1 MKRRGFIT
9 LAAALAA
16 SALPAGLSTSA
27 YAIDWKQQ
35 SGQEITVLL
44 SEHPWTAELRKH
56 VGEFE
61 AQTGIKVKIDA
72 FAEDLYSD
80 RMNLAVRSADSV
92 ADVYMIQMDSA
103 LYTQWEAGVV
113 EPLTPYLED
122 AARTDADYDLA
133 DYPEG
138 FRAGASFP
146 VGGPEPQL
154 YAIPISFEA
163 YTLFYNKDLVAT
175 YLDGKVPATMDELIA
190 AASEISAK
198 GEGKIFGASMRGKRS
213 AELVDTMTGIVLDAW
228 GSEPADLPYN
238 IWFDGDWSKPRF
250 DDPRIARG
258 LSYYAGLLKAGPPSA
273 LSYGWEDASRFFSQ
287 GNAAFF
293 VDASVFGPGFE
304 DAKNSAIA
312 GKVGYAPL
320 PASTGDTGYSGHWS
334 WGISIA
340 KNSPKKDAAWLFVQ
354 WATNKK
360 MTAALGVATG
370 GAPRDS
376 SWADADYV
384 KALDAGY
391 VAAVKT
397 QMQHTRPTS
406 VFRQGWNDVVLM
418 IVDAIHQIYQGASPE
433 DAVAELQTNV
443 KDTLE

>member
-1 MKRRGFIT
+1 MKRRAF
-9 LAAALAA
+9 LALTAA
-16 SALPAGLSTSA
+16 SVAFTLSTSA
-27 YAIDWKQQ
+27 HAIDWKQQ
-35 SGQEITVLL
+35 SGKEITVLL

-61 AQTGIKVKIDA
+61 VETGIKVKIDA

-80 RMNLAVRSADSV
+80 RMNLAVRSANSV

-113 EPLTPYLED
+113 EPLTPYLND
-122 AARTDADYDLA
+122 AAKTDADYNLA

-146 VGGPEPQL
+146 VGKPDPQL

-163 YTLFYNKDLVAT
+163 YTLFYNKALIDT
-175 YLDGKVPATMDELIA
+175 YLGGKVPATMDELIA
-190 AASEISAK
+190 AANEISAK

-228 GSEPADLPYN
+228 GNEPADLPYN

-250 DDPRIARG
+250 DDPRIAKG

-293 VDASVFGPGFE
+293 VDASVFGPSFG
-304 DAKNSAIA
+304 DAKTSALA
-312 GKVGYAPL
+312 GQVGDAPL
-320 PASTGDTGYSGHWS
+320 PAATGGIGYSGHWS

-340 KNSPKKDAAWLFVQ
+340 RNSPKKDAAWLFVQ

-376 SWADADYV
+376 AWADADYV

-418 IVDAIHQIYQGASPE
+418 IVDAIHQIYQGTSPE

-443 KDTLE
+443 QDTLE

>member
-1 MKRRGFIT
+1 MKRRGFLT
-9 LAAALAA
+9 LSAALAA
-16 SALPAGLSTSA
+16 SVFSTGA
-27 YAIDWKQQ
+27 YAIDWKAQ

-56 VGEFE
+56 IDGFE
-61 AQTGIKVKIDA
+61 AETGIKVKIDA

-80 RMNLAVRSADSV
+80 RMNLAVRSTQSV

-113 EPLTPYLED
+113 EPLTPYLD
-122 AARTDADYDLA
+122 DPVKTDPAYDLT

-146 VGGPEPQL
+146 VGGPDPQL

-163 YTLFYNKDLVAT
+163 YTLFYNKELVDR
-175 YLDGKVPATMDELIA
+175 YLNGKVPATMDELVA
-190 AASEISAK
+190 AANEISAK

-228 GSEPADLPYN
+228 GDQPAALPYN
-238 IWFDGDWSKPRF
+238 IWFDGAWTKPRF
-250 DDPRIARG
+250 DDPRIAKG

-273 LSYGWEDASRFFSQ
+273 LAYGWEDASRFFSQ

-293 VDASVFGPGFE
+293 IDASVFGPGFE
-304 DAKNSAIA
+304 DPKTSAIA
-312 GKVGYAPL
+312 GKVGYASL
-320 PASTGDTGYSGHWS
+320 PPSEGSIGYSGHWS

-354 WATNKK
+354 WATNKH

-376 SWADADYV
+376 AWADADYV
-384 KALDAGY
+384 KALNAGY
-391 VAAVKT
+391 VAAVKD
-397 QMQHTRPTS
+397 QMQHTSATS
-406 VFRQGWNDVVLM
+406 VFRQGWSDVVLL
-418 IVDAIHQIYQGASPE
+418 IVDAIHQMYQGTSPE